1 MSLSLINFFIYFF
14 FINFWLNWCHHHWC
28 LWVINDKWFFVV
40 LSYEINWWLILTKL
54 LQFTFQLVFI
64 WIELNIFVSLKMV
77 FLMYYIEDYVWT
89 LNYLHVSG
97 RHDSHNPGIQATVT
111 LCHCHRWSQWVQLC
125 VPQTQFCLIQMFV
138 RSNLAQTFHNH
149 NSFPL
154 FNLTASLQP
163 LLKSND
169 FWSIQTKP
177 NVYWISL
184 SFLKKFSIFSSFF
197 NS

>member
-1 MSLSLINFFIYFF
+1 MIFCGSFLWNQLMINPHQTIAVHFSVSFY
-14 FINFWLNWCHHHWC
+14 LNWIEYFC
-28 LWVINDKWFFVV
+28 IPKNGIFNV
-40 LSYEINWWLILTKL
+40 LHRGLRLN
-54 LQFTFQLVFI
+54 V
-64 WIELNIFVSLKMV
+64 ELFACQWQAWQSQ
-77 FLMYYIEDYVWT
+77 
-89 LNYLHVSG
+89 S
-97 RHDSHNPGIQATVT
+97 RHPGIQATVT